1 MSVAT
6 MEKNRLT
13 RVGLGVLIMAL
24 LLALAF
30 ILLNILYSVSA
41 PANVAPRARTQIWR
55 AQDSGMTLEESMQ
68 QADARARAW
77 ATDVVLIRAE
87 AAWRPGAAGREV
99 ETPPVTWS
107 FYYYSPAMREL
118 VTVVV
123 GREQLF
129 WVPPLEISY
138 TPKSIPA
145 LPQYGVEVA
154 WLSFRAAGGEDF
166 LRRHPEAML
175 SLRLRPHE
183 SENIV
188 VWSVAAFDG
197 QDYLE
202 VLVDANSGVV
212 LLFTR

>member
-1 MSVAT
+1 MNAS
-6 MEKNRLT
+6 MGKNRLT

-30 ILLNILYSVSA
+30 LLLNILYAVNAPTSA
-41 PANVAPRARTQIWR
+41 APRGAKTLWQ
-55 AQDSGMTLEESMQ
+55 AQDSQMTLEESAQ

-77 ATDVVLIRAE
+77 AEDVVLIRAE
-87 AAWRPGAAGREV
+87 APWRPGAAGREM

-107 FYYYSPAMREL
+107 FYYYSPRTHEL
-118 VTVVV
+118 AGVVV

-145 LPQYGVEVA
+145 LPPYGVEVA
-154 WLSFRAAGGEDF
+154 WLSFRAAGGEEF
-166 LRRHPEAML
+166 LRTHPDAMVDF
-175 SLRLRPHE
+175 RLRPYE
-183 SENIV
+183 SST

-197 QDYLE
+197 KDYLE
-202 VLVDANSGVV
+202 VLIDANSGAV
-212 LLFTR
+212 LPFSG